1 MPAENEITSIH
12 VAPEWPEDQLDS
24 PRSPL
29 PEAPYFDAH
38 LNAWVFSRHADIL
51 AAFRSPGL
59 FPVNLRSQRPGQ
71 HPPEDEHQKM
81 RAETL
86 EALPASRLA
95 VWRNLLLPA
104 AEAQVAQLA
113 AIEPIEPIDLLESY
127 AQPLCLSVAAQVTDI
142 SIETAASL
150 FELARCVSAAS
161 AEPCDPA
168 LKPDADRADAELK
181 KYFHSGPE
189 LLRDST
195 FVALSQTMPCLLGNA
210 WYALIQHPEQWA
222 LLHREPKLVENAIEE
237 LMRYAG
243 LVRTLTREA
252 SADVHLN
259 GTLIGKGQRIVLRVI
274 AGNRDPER
282 FPHPDRVEIRRRE
295 GGHFALGSGP
305 HSCVGASLIRMVAI
319 SLTQPLLRQFASAKL
334 FAPVEWQGGS
344 GFRSPRALWVNLES
358 NLKQPENKV

>member
-1 MPAENEITSIH
+1 MQAENETTSIH
-12 VAPEWPEDQLDS
+12 VAPAWPADELDS
-24 PRSPL
+24 PLPPL
-29 PEAPYFDAH
+29 LEAPYFDAH

-71 HPPEDEHQKM
+71 HPPEEEHQKM

-95 VWRNLLLPA
+95 VWRNALLPA
-104 AEAQVAQLA
+104 AEAQVAQFS

-127 AQPLCLSVAAQVTDI
+127 ARPLCLSIAAEVTGI
-142 SIETAASL
+142 STETAASL
-150 FELARCVSAAS
+150 CDLARRVSAAS
-161 AEPCDPA
+161 AEPCDPV
-168 LKPDADRADAELK
+168 LQPDADRADAELK
-181 KYFHSGPE
+181 KHFHSGPE

-210 WYALIQHPEQWA
+210 WYALTQRPEQWA
-222 LLHREPKLVENAIEE
+222 LLHRQPELVENAIEE

-259 GTLIGKGQRIVLRVI
+259 GTLICKGQRIVLRVI

-282 FPHPDRVEIRRRE
+282 FCCPNQVDIRRRD

-319 SLTQPLLRQFASAKL
+319 TLTQPLLRQFASAKL

-344 GFRSPRALWVNLES
+344 GFRSPQALWVNLKN
-358 NLKQPENKV
+358 NLKKSEK

>member
-1 MPAENEITSIH
+1 MQAENETTSIY
-12 VAPEWPEDQLDS
+12 VAPAWPEDQLDS
-24 PRSPL
+24 PLSPL
-29 PEAPYFDAH
+29 SEAPYFDAH

-59 FPVNLRSQRPGQ
+59 FPVSLRSQRPGQ

-95 VWRNLLLPA
+95 VWRNALLPA
-104 AEAQVAQLA
+104 AEAQAAQLA
-113 AIEPIEPIDLLESY
+113 AVEPIEPVDLLEFY
-127 AQPLCLSVAAQVTDI
+127 ARPICLSFAAQVTGI
-142 SIETAASL
+142 SKETAASL
-150 FELARCVSAAS
+150 YELARRVSAAS

-181 KYFHSGPE
+181 KHFHSGPE

-195 FVALSQTMPCLLGNA
+195 FVALTQTMPCLLGNA
-210 WYALIQHPEQWA
+210 WYALTQHPEQWT
-222 LLHREPKLVENAIEE
+222 LLHRQPELVENAIEE

-259 GTLIGKGQRIVLRVI
+259 GTLICKGQRIVLRVI
-274 AGNRDPER
+274 AANRDPER
-282 FPHPDRVEIRRRE
+282 FSCSNQVDIRRRE

-319 SLTQPLLRQFASAKL
+319 TLTQPLLRQFASAKL
-334 FAPVEWQGGS
+334 FGSVEWQGGS
-344 GFRSPRALWVNLES
+344 GFRSPQALWVNLENS
-358 NLKQPENKV
+358 LRKSEK

>member
-1 MPAENEITSIH
+1 MQAENETTSIH
-12 VAPEWPEDQLDS
+12 ATPEWSADQLDS
-24 PRSPL
+24 PLHPL

-51 AAFRSPGL
+51 AAFRSPAL
-59 FPVNLRSQRPGQ
+59 FPVSLRSQRPGQ

-95 VWRNLLLPA
+95 VWRNVLFPA
-104 AEAQVAQLA
+104 AEAQAAQLV
-113 AIEPIEPIDLLESY
+113 AIEPIEPVDLLESY
-127 AQPLCLSVAAQVTDI
+127 ARPLCLSIAAQVTGI
-142 SIETAASL
+142 STETAASL
-150 FELARCVSAAS
+150 CELARRVSAAS

-168 LKPDADRADAELK
+168 LQPDADRADAELK
-181 KYFHSGPE
+181 KHFHSGPVI
-189 LLRDST
+189 LRDST

-210 WYALIQHPEQWA
+210 WYALIQQPEQWA
-222 LLHREPKLVENAIEE
+222 LLHRQPELVENAIEE

-252 SADVHLN
+252 SADVYLN

-282 FPHPDRVEIRRRE
+282 FSHPNQVDIRRRQ

-305 HSCVGASLIRMVAI
+305 HSCVGANLIRMVAI
-319 SLTQPLLRQFASAKL
+319 TLTQPLLRQFASAQL
-334 FAPVEWQGGS
+334 FASVEWQGGS
-344 GFRSPRALWVNLES
+344 GFRSPQALWVHLES
-358 NLKQPENKV
+358 NLKQPEK